1 MLDAGGARL
10 VYNSEMLSSA
20 LVDTMSPDRAA
31 TMAHAAWEV
40 CSAGAEVND
49 RIIELL
55 DGYLEKEETLESST

>member
-1 MLDAGGARL
+1 
-10 VYNSEMLSSA
+10 MLSSA

-55 DGYLEKEETLESST
+55 DGYLEKEENLESST